1 MMRKAVMKKSLILPA
16 IVLLAELVYAHAVTK
31 KEAKQESY
39 QPGTV
44 LSVDKYVAPTYYT
57 GSPVDAP
64 LQPREY
70 SYDVGIR
77 VDCTTYVGRY
87 ESAINYLPSSIT
99 PNHPVQV
106 LLRKHTLCVWMP
118 ELGREVEMRIVRHK
132 PVKDEACQGN
142 G

>member
-1 MMRKAVMKKSLILPA
+1 MMRRSLILPGF
-16 IVLLAELVYAHAVTK
+16 LLLSGLIYGHAVTQNQ
-31 KEAKQESY
+31 AKQESY

-44 LSVDKYVAPTYYT
+44 LTVEKYVAPSYYT

-87 ESAINYLPSSIT
+87 QSAINYIPSSIA

-106 LLRKHTLCVWMP
+106 LLHKHTLSVWMP

-132 PVKDEACQGN
+132 PVKDEACHEN

>member
-1 MMRKAVMKKSLILPA
+1 MMKRSLILPGF
-16 IVLLAELVYAHAVTK
+16 LLLSGLVYGHAVTK
-31 KEAKQESY
+31 NQAKQESY

-44 LSVDKYVAPTYYT
+44 LSVDRYVAATYYT
-57 GSPVDAP
+57 GSPVEAP

-70 SYDVGIR
+70 SYNVGIR
-77 VDCTTYVGRY
+77 VNCTTYVGRY
-87 ESAINYLPSSIT
+87 DSAINYLPSSIA

-132 PVKDEACQGN
+132 PVKDKACQGK

>member
-1 MMRKAVMKKSLILPA
+1 MKKALILPG
-16 IVLLAELVYAHAVTK
+16 IVLFAGLVYLHAVTK
-31 KEAKQESY
+31 KEAKKEIY

-44 LSVDKYVAPTYYT
+44 LSVDKHVQESYYT
-57 GSPVDAP
+57 GSPMDAP
-64 LQPREY
+64 LEPRDY

-77 VDCTTYVGRY
+77 VNCTTYVGRY
-87 ESAINYLPSSIT
+87 DSAINYLPSSIA

-132 PVKDEACQGN
+132 PVQDDACHGT